1 MVYKKLFF
9 CSVFLLYNFYSFFSY
24 SHAVYVSVC
33 NVYQKND
40 RSYFSM
46 RMFKDDVF
54 DALGFVGYSSEL
66 TEKQKVDIVNYVKK
80 NFIVFVDKIK
90 KNLILDRFVFEG
102 SDYTET
108 TNIVFVVDGVLD
120 EKKLSIKN
128 TILFD
133 VLDEQTN
140 IVGVKVNN
148 TKKTLTFNKN
158 KKESWVMIN

>member
-9 CSVFLLYNFYSFFSY
+9 YSVFFFFYFSSNFSY

-33 NVYQKND
+33 NIYQKNE
-40 RSYFSM
+40 RSFFSM
-46 RMFKDDVF
+46 RAFKDDIF
-54 DALGFVGYSSEL
+54 DALGFVGYSSDL
-66 TEKQKVDIVNYVKK
+66 TEKQKTAIINYIKT
-80 NFIVFVDKIK
+80 NFIVSVDGRK
-90 KNLILDRFVFEG
+90 KNLLLDRFIFEG

-108 TNIVFVVDGVLD
+108 ANVVFIIEETLE
-120 EKKLSIKN
+120 EKNLSIKN

-133 VLDEQTN
+133 VLEEQTN

-158 KKESWVMIN
+158 KKESWVQIN

>member
-9 CSVFLLYNFYSFFSY
+9 YSVFLFFCFSSFLSY

-33 NVYQKND
+33 NVYQKNEH
-40 RSYFSM
+40 SFFSM
-46 RMFKDDVF
+46 RAFKDDIF

-66 TEKQKVDIVNYVKK
+66 TEKQKIDIINYIKK
-80 NFIVFVDKIK
+80 NFVVSVDGK
-90 KNLILDRFVFEG
+90 KKSLALDRFVFEG

-108 TNIVFVVDGVLD
+108 ANIVFIIEETL
-120 EKKLSIKN
+120 EERNLSIKN

-133 VLDEQTN
+133 VLEDQTN
-140 IVGVKVNN
+140 IVGVKINN

-158 KKESWVMIN
+158 KKESWVQIN

>member
-9 CSVFLLYNFYSFFSY
+9 YSVFFFFYFSSNFSY

-33 NVYQKND
+33 NIYQKNE
-40 RSYFSM
+40 RSFFSM
-46 RMFKDDVF
+46 RAFKDDIF
-54 DALGFVGYSSEL
+54 DALGFVGYSSDL
-66 TEKQKVDIVNYVKK
+66 TEKQKTAIINYIKT
-80 NFIVFVDKIK
+80 NFIVSVDGRK
-90 KNLILDRFVFEG
+90 KNLLLDRFIFEG

-108 TNIVFVVDGVLD
+108 ANVVFTIEETLG
-120 EKKLSIKN
+120 EKNLSIKN

-133 VLDEQTN
+133 VLEEQTN

-158 KKESWVMIN
+158 KKESWVQIN